1 MHGPG
6 PSVRHD
12 GGVSGDDGE
21 GTGTGRLVLAGT
33 PIGNAGD
40 ATRRLVDLLETADVV
55 AAEDTRRLH
64 RLAAALGVTPRGRL
78 LSYHEHNETER
89 TPELVDAVR
98 GGATVALVTDAGM
111 PSVSD
116 PGYRLVRGCVDAG
129 LAVTVVPGPSAVLT
143 ALAVSGLPCDRFAF
157 EGFAPRKPGER
168 ARVFA
173 DLAQDPRTLVFFESP
188 HRTGA
193 TLAAMAEAFGADRPA
208 AVCRELTKTYEE
220 VVRGTL
226 GELVSWAAAEVRGEV
241 CLVVA
246 GSAGPRRAASA
257 GELVGEVSEL
267 VRSGYRM
274 KDAVRVIAGRHGVP
288 GRELYDAV
296 TLERRERS
304 VRPTAGHGE

>member
-1 MHGPG
+1 M
-6 PSVRHD
+6 
-12 GGVSGDDGE
+12 
-21 GTGTGRLVLAGT
+21 LAGT

-40 ATRRLVDLLETADVV
+40 ATRRLVDLLETADVI

-64 RLAAALGVTPRGRL
+64 RLAGTLEITPRGRI

-98 GGATVALVTDAGM
+98 QGSVVALVTDAGM

-129 LAVTVVPGPSAVLT
+129 LPVTVVPGPSAVLT
-143 ALAVSGLPCDRFAF
+143 ALAVSGLPSDRFAF

-173 DLAQDPRTLVFFESP
+173 DLAQDPRTLLFFESP

-226 GELVSWAAAEVRGEV
+226 AELAIWAQGEVRGEV

-246 GSAGPRRAASA
+246 GSTGPQRVPEV
-257 GELVGEVSEL
+257 GELVEEVSEL

-274 KDAVRVIAGRHGVP
+274 KDAVKVTAGRHGVS

-296 TLERRERS
+296 TLQRRAGN
-304 VRPTAGHGE
+304 PTTRTDHGE

>member
-1 MHGPG
+1 
-6 PSVRHD
+6 
-12 GGVSGDDGE
+12 
-21 GTGTGRLVLAGT
+21 VLAGT

-40 ATRRLVDLLETADVV
+40 ATRRLVDLLETADVI
-55 AAEDTRRLH
+55 AAEDTRWLH
-64 RLAAALGVTPRGRL
+64 RLAGALEITPRGRI

-98 GGATVALVTDAGM
+98 QGSVVALVTDAGM

-129 LAVTVVPGPSAVLT
+129 LPVTVVPGPSAVLT
-143 ALAVSGLPCDRFAF
+143 ALAVSGLPSDRFAF

-173 DLAQDPRTLVFFESP
+173 DLAQDPRTLLFFESP

-226 GELVSWAAAEVRGEV
+226 AELAVWAQGEVRGEV

-246 GSAGPRRAASA
+246 GSTGPQRVPEV
-257 GELVGEVSEL
+257 GELVEEVSEL

-274 KDAVRVIAGRHGVP
+274 KDAVKVTAGRHGVS

-296 TLERRERS
+296 TLQRR
-304 VRPTAGHGE
+304 AGAPKIPN

>member
-1 MHGPG
+1 
-6 PSVRHD
+6 
-12 GGVSGDDGE
+12 
-21 GTGTGRLVLAGT
+21 VLAGT

-40 ATRRLVDLLETADVV
+40 ATRRLVDLLETADVI

-64 RLAAALGVTPRGRL
+64 RLAGALEITPRGRI

-98 GGATVALVTDAGM
+98 QGSVVALVTDAGM

-129 LAVTVVPGPSAVLT
+129 LPVTVVPGPSAVLT
-143 ALAVSGLPCDRFAF
+143 ALAVSGLPSDRFAF

-173 DLAQDPRTLVFFESP
+173 DLAQDPRTLLFFESP

-226 GELVSWAAAEVRGEV
+226 AELAVWAQDEVRGEV

-246 GSAGPRRAASA
+246 GSTGPQRVPEV
-257 GELVGEVSEL
+257 GELVEEVSEL

-274 KDAVRVIAGRHGVP
+274 KDAVKVTAGRHGVS

-296 TLERRERS
+296 TLQRRAGS
-304 VRPTAGHGE
+304 PTTPN

>member
-1 MHGPG
+1 M
-6 PSVRHD
+6 
-12 GGVSGDDGE
+12 SGDS
-21 GTGTGRLVLAGT
+21 GTGRLVLAGT

-40 ATRRLVDLLETADVV
+40 ATRRLVDLLETADVI

-64 RLAAALGVTPRGRL
+64 RLAGALEITPRGRI

-98 GGATVALVTDAGM
+98 QGSVVALVTDAGM

-129 LAVTVVPGPSAVLT
+129 LPVTVVPGPSAVLT
-143 ALAVSGLPCDRFAF
+143 ALAVSGLPSDRFAF

-173 DLAQDPRTLVFFESP
+173 DLAQDPRTLLFFESP

-226 GELVSWAAAEVRGEV
+226 AELAVWAQGEVRGEV

-246 GSAGPRRAASA
+246 GSTGPQRVPEV
-257 GELVGEVSEL
+257 GELVEEVSEL
-267 VRSGYRM
+267 VQSGYRM
-274 KDAVRVIAGRHGVP
+274 KDAVKVTAGRHGVS

-296 TLERRERS
+296 TLQRRAGA
-304 VRPTAGHGE
+304 PTTPN